1 MRNEEK
7 SSWAKVELAGASV
20 RPGID
25 DGRRETREMFE
36 ELSAEERDALAAE
49 AWRLGLR
56 AVAAERAK
64 AAEERKPVRLSTL
77 PPSAW

>member
-1 MRNEEK
+1 
-7 SSWAKVELAGASV
+7 
-20 RPGID
+20 
-25 DGRRETREMFE
+25 MFE

-64 AAEERKPVRLSTL
+64 AAEERKPIRLSTL